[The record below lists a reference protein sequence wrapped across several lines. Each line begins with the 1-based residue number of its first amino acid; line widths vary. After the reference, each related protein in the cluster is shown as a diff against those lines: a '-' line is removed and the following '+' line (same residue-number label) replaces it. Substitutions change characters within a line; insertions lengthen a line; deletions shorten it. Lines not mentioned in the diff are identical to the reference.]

1 MNKIERAE
9 LQPTNEVIAKL
20 LKERNKSTEDCV
32 TISFLARQIGLTG
45 MELNNHLVDMDIL
58 KRKRK
63 EKMLELMP
71 QYQSQGLCKYRSR
84 FGYNSMGQLFEI
96 VYPVW
101 TRKGV
106 SFLAK
111 ELGTTL
117 RFK

>member
-1 MNKIERAE
+1 MKTKERAE

-32 TISFLARQIGLTG
+32 TISFLARQIGFTG
-45 MELNNHLVDMDIL
+45 MELNNHLVDMKIL

>member
-1 MNKIERAE
+1 MNSKERTE

-20 LKERNKSTEDCV
+20 LKQRNKGTEDCV
-32 TISFLARQIGLTG
+32 TISFLARQIGFTG

-71 QYQSQGLCKYRSR
+71 QYQNQGLCKYRSR

-106 SFLAK
+106 RFLAEK
-111 ELGTTL
+111 LGTTL